1 MSFRTDLA
9 LETRELLGTNIP
21 GIKHNER
28 NEGNVKITNIEI
40 LTDSAAE
47 SLKKPKG
54 KYITIEFPT
63 LTDNFQHNDK
73 RIERISTE
81 IRNLIPEKG
90 LVLVVGIGNTEITPD
105 ALGPKSTSYILATR
119 HIKGELARS
128 TGLDKLRP
136 VSAVFPG
143 VLGQTGIETSEF
155 ITSIVNK
162 LKPSCVIVIDAL
174 ASKQAK
180 HLGCTI
186 QISNTGISPGSGV
199 GNSRPCISKET
210 LNVPVISIGVPTV
223 IDASTL
229 AYSLIDENNAP
240 HNLHEIFAP
249 HGADMMVTPRE
260 IDLLIERASK
270 LIGLSINCALQKD
283 FSAEDIYLLVCW

>member
-28 NEGNVKITNIEI
+28 MEGNIKITNIEI
-40 LTDSAAE
+40 LNDSASQ

-54 KYITIEFPT
+54 KYVTIEFPT
-63 LTDNFQHNDK
+63 LTDNFQHSDK
-73 RIERISTE
+73 RIEIVSKE
-81 IRNLIPEKG
+81 IASLIPNKG
-90 LVLVVGIGNTEITPD
+90 LVLVVGVGNTDITPD
-105 ALGPKSTSYILATR
+105 ALGPKATSYILATR

-136 VSAVFPG
+136 VSAIFPG

-162 LKPSCVIVIDAL
+162 LKPSCVIIIDAL

-186 QISNTGISPGSGV
+186 QISNTGITPGSGV
-199 GNSRPCISKET
+199 GNSRPQINKDT

-223 IDASTL
+223 VDASTL
-229 AYSLIDENNAP
+229 AYSLINEDKAPENLN
-240 HNLHEIFAP
+240 EVISP
-249 HGADMMVTPRE
+249 HGSDMMVTPRE

-283 FSAEDIYLLVCW
+283 FSAEDIYLLVC

>member
-28 NEGNVKITNIEI
+28 MEGSIKITNIEI
-40 LTDSAAE
+40 LNDSASQ

-54 KYITIEFPT
+54 KYVTIEFPT
-63 LTDNFQHNDK
+63 LTDNFQHSDK
-73 RIERISTE
+73 RIEIVSKE
-81 IRNLIPEKG
+81 IASLIPNKG
-90 LVLVVGIGNTEITPD
+90 LVLVVGVGNTDITPD
-105 ALGPKSTSYILATR
+105 ALGPKATSYILATR

-136 VSAVFPG
+136 VSAIFPG

-162 LKPSCVIVIDAL
+162 LKPSCVIIIDAL

-186 QISNTGISPGSGV
+186 QISNTGITPGSGV
-199 GNSRPCISKET
+199 GNSRPQINKDT

-223 IDASTL
+223 VDASTL
-229 AYSLIDENNAP
+229 AYSLINEDKAPENLN
-240 HNLHEIFAP
+240 EIISP
-249 HGADMMVTPRE
+249 HGSDMMVTPRE

-283 FSAEDIYLLVCW
+283 FSAEDIYLLVC

>member
-28 NEGNVKITNIEI
+28 MEDNIKITNIEI
-40 LTDSAAE
+40 LNDSASQ

-54 KYITIEFPT
+54 KYVTIEFPT
-63 LTDNFQHNDK
+63 LTDNFQHSDK
-73 RIERISTE
+73 RIEIVSKE
-81 IRNLIPEKG
+81 IASLIPNKG
-90 LVLVVGIGNTEITPD
+90 LVLVVGVGNTDITPD
-105 ALGPKSTSYILATR
+105 ALGPKATSYILATR

-136 VSAVFPG
+136 VSAIFPG

-162 LKPSCVIVIDAL
+162 LKPSCVIIIDAL

-186 QISNTGISPGSGV
+186 QISNTGITPGSGV
-199 GNSRPCISKET
+199 GNSRPQINKDT

-223 IDASTL
+223 VDASTL
-229 AYSLIDENNAP
+229 AYSLINEDKAPENLN
-240 HNLHEIFAP
+240 EVIFP
-249 HGADMMVTPRE
+249 HGSDMMVTPRE

-283 FSAEDIYLLVCW
+283 FSAEDIYLLVC

>member
-28 NEGNVKITNIEI
+28 MEGNIKITNIEI
-40 LTDSAAE
+40 LNDSASQ

-54 KYITIEFPT
+54 KYVTIEFPT
-63 LTDNFQHNDK
+63 LTDNFQHSDK
-73 RIERISTE
+73 RIEIVSKE
-81 IRNLIPEKG
+81 IASLIPNTG
-90 LVLVVGIGNTEITPD
+90 LVLVVGVGNTDITPD
-105 ALGPKSTSYILATR
+105 ALGPKATSYILATR

-136 VSAVFPG
+136 VSAIFPG

-162 LKPSCVIVIDAL
+162 LKPSCVIIIDAL

-186 QISNTGISPGSGV
+186 QISNTGITPGSGV
-199 GNSRPCISKET
+199 GNSRPQINKDT

-223 IDASTL
+223 VDASTL
-229 AYSLIDENNAP
+229 AYSLINEDKAPENLN
-240 HNLHEIFAP
+240 EIISP
-249 HGADMMVTPRE
+249 HGSDMMVTPRE

-283 FSAEDIYLLVCW
+283 FSAEDIYLLVC

>member
-28 NEGNVKITNIEI
+28 MAGNIKITNIEI
-40 LTDSAAE
+40 LNDSASQ

-54 KYITIEFPT
+54 KYVTIEFPT
-63 LTDNFQHNDK
+63 LTDTFQHSDK
-73 RIERISTE
+73 RIEIVSKE
-81 IRNLIPEKG
+81 IASLITNKG
-90 LVLVVGIGNTEITPD
+90 LVLVVGVGNTDITPD
-105 ALGPKSTSYILATR
+105 ALGPKATSYILATR

-136 VSAVFPG
+136 VSAIFPG

-162 LKPSCVIVIDAL
+162 LKPSCVIIIDAL

-186 QISNTGISPGSGV
+186 QISNTGITPGSGV
-199 GNSRPCISKET
+199 GNSRPQINKDT

-223 IDASTL
+223 VDASTL
-229 AYSLIDENNAP
+229 AYSLINEDKAPENLN
-240 HNLHEIFAP
+240 EIIST
-249 HGADMMVTPRE
+249 HGSDMMVTPRE

-283 FSAEDIYLLVCW
+283 FSAEDIYLLVC

>member
-28 NEGNVKITNIEI
+28 MEGNIKITNIEI
-40 LTDSAAE
+40 LNDSA
-47 SLKKPKG
+47 SQRLKKPKG
-54 KYITIEFPT
+54 KYVTIEFPT
-63 LTDNFQHNDK
+63 LTDNFQHSDK
-73 RIERISTE
+73 RIEIVSKE
-81 IRNLIPEKG
+81 IASLITNKG
-90 LVLVVGIGNTEITPD
+90 LVLVVGVGNTDITPD
-105 ALGPKSTSYILATR
+105 ALGPKATSYILATR

-136 VSAVFPG
+136 VSAIFPG

-162 LKPSCVIVIDAL
+162 LKPSCVIIIDAL

-186 QISNTGISPGSGV
+186 QISNTGITPGSGV
-199 GNSRPCISKET
+199 GNSRPQINKDT

-223 IDASTL
+223 VDASTL
-229 AYSLIDENNAP
+229 AYSLINEDKAPENLN
-240 HNLHEIFAP
+240 EIISP
-249 HGADMMVTPRE
+249 HGSDMMVTPRE

-283 FSAEDIYLLVCW
+283 FSAEDIYLLVC

>member
-28 NEGNVKITNIEI
+28 MEGNIKITNIEI
-40 LTDSAAE
+40 LNDSASQ

-54 KYITIEFPT
+54 KYVTIEFPT
-63 LTDNFQHNDK
+63 LTDNFQHSDK
-73 RIERISTE
+73 RIEIVSKE
-81 IRNLIPEKG
+81 IASLIPNKG
-90 LVLVVGIGNTEITPD
+90 LVLVVGVGNTDITPD
-105 ALGPKSTSYILATR
+105 ALGPKATSYILATR

-136 VSAVFPG
+136 VSAIFPG

-162 LKPSCVIVIDAL
+162 LKPSCVIIIDAL

-186 QISNTGISPGSGV
+186 QISNTGITPGSGV
-199 GNSRPCISKET
+199 GNSRPQINKDT

-223 IDASTL
+223 VDASTL
-229 AYSLIDENNAP
+229 AYSLINEDKAPENLN
-240 HNLHEIFAP
+240 EIISP
-249 HGADMMVTPRE
+249 HGSDMMVTPRE

-270 LIGLSINCALQKD
+270 LIGLSINCALQKE
-283 FSAEDIYLLVCW
+283 FSAEDIYLLVC

>member
-9 LETRELLGTNIP
+9 LETRELLGTNIH

-28 NEGNVKITNIEI
+28 MEDNIKITNIEI
-40 LTDSAAE
+40 LNDSASQ

-54 KYITIEFPT
+54 KYVTIEFPT
-63 LTDNFQHNDK
+63 LTDNFQHSDK
-73 RIERISTE
+73 RIEIVSKE
-81 IRNLIPEKG
+81 IASLIPNKG
-90 LVLVVGIGNTEITPD
+90 LVLVVGVGNTDITPD
-105 ALGPKSTSYILATR
+105 ALGPKATSYILATR

-128 TGLDKLRP
+128 TGLAKLRP
-136 VSAVFPG
+136 VSAIFPG

-162 LKPSCVIVIDAL
+162 LKPSCVIIIDAL

-186 QISNTGISPGSGV
+186 QISNTGITPGSGV
-199 GNSRPCISKET
+199 GNSRPQINKDT

-223 IDASTL
+223 VDASTL
-229 AYSLIDENNAP
+229 AYSLINEDKAPENLN
-240 HNLHEIFAP
+240 EIISP
-249 HGADMMVTPRE
+249 HGSDMMVTPRE

-283 FSAEDIYLLVCW
+283 FSAEDIYLLVC

>member
-1 MSFRTDLA
+1 M
-9 LETRELLGTNIP
+9 
-21 GIKHNER
+21 
-28 NEGNVKITNIEI
+28 EGNIKITNIEI
-40 LTDSAAE
+40 LNDSASQ

-54 KYITIEFPT
+54 KYVTIEFPT
-63 LTDNFQHNDK
+63 LTDNFQHSDK
-73 RIERISTE
+73 RIEIVSKE
-81 IRNLIPEKG
+81 IASLIPNKG
-90 LVLVVGIGNTEITPD
+90 LVLVVGVGNTDITPD
-105 ALGPKSTSYILATR
+105 ALGPKATSYILATR

-136 VSAVFPG
+136 VSAIFPG

-162 LKPSCVIVIDAL
+162 LKPSCVIIIDAL

-186 QISNTGISPGSGV
+186 QISNTGITPGSGV
-199 GNSRPCISKET
+199 GNSRPQINKDT

-223 IDASTL
+223 VDASTL
-229 AYSLIDENNAP
+229 AYSLINEDKAPENLN
-240 HNLHEIFAP
+240 EVISP
-249 HGADMMVTPRE
+249 HGSDMMVTPRE

-283 FSAEDIYLLVCW
+283 FSAEDIYLLVC

>member
-28 NEGNVKITNIEI
+28 MEGNIKITNIEI
-40 LTDSAAE
+40 LNDSASQ

-54 KYITIEFPT
+54 KYVTIEFPT
-63 LTDNFQHNDK
+63 LTDNFQHSDK
-73 RIERISTE
+73 RIEIVSKE
-81 IRNLIPEKG
+81 IASLITNKG
-90 LVLVVGIGNTEITPD
+90 LVLVVGVGNTDITPD
-105 ALGPKSTSYILATR
+105 ALGPKATSYILATR

-136 VSAVFPG
+136 VSAIFPG

-162 LKPSCVIVIDAL
+162 LKPSCVIIIDAL

-186 QISNTGISPGSGV
+186 QISNTGITPGSGV
-199 GNSRPCISKET
+199 GNSRPQINKDT

-223 IDASTL
+223 VDASTL
-229 AYSLIDENNAP
+229 AYSLINEDKAPENLN
-240 HNLHEIFAP
+240 EIIST
-249 HGADMMVTPRE
+249 HGSDMMVTPRE

-283 FSAEDIYLLVCW
+283 FSAEDIYLLVC

>member
-28 NEGNVKITNIEI
+28 MEDNIKITNIEI
-40 LTDSAAE
+40 LNDSASQ

-54 KYITIEFPT
+54 KYVTIEFPT
-63 LTDNFQHNDK
+63 LTDNFQHSDK
-73 RIERISTE
+73 RIEIVSKE
-81 IRNLIPEKG
+81 IASLITNKG
-90 LVLVVGIGNTEITPD
+90 LVLVVGVGNTDITPD
-105 ALGPKSTSYILATR
+105 ALGPKATSYILATR

-136 VSAVFPG
+136 VSAIFPG

-162 LKPSCVIVIDAL
+162 LKPSCVIIIDAL

-186 QISNTGISPGSGV
+186 QISNTGITPGSGV
-199 GNSRPCISKET
+199 GNSRPQINKDT

-223 IDASTL
+223 VDASTL
-229 AYSLIDENNAP
+229 AYSLINEDKAPENLN
-240 HNLHEIFAP
+240 EVISP
-249 HGADMMVTPRE
+249 HGSDMMVTPRE

-283 FSAEDIYLLVCW
+283 FSAEDIYLLVC

>member
-28 NEGNVKITNIEI
+28 MAGNIKITNIEI
-40 LTDSAAE
+40 LNDSASQ

-54 KYITIEFPT
+54 KYVTIEFPT
-63 LTDNFQHNDK
+63 LTDNFQHSDK
-73 RIERISTE
+73 RIEIVSKE
-81 IRNLIPEKG
+81 IASLIPNKG
-90 LVLVVGIGNTEITPD
+90 LVLVVGVGNTDITPD
-105 ALGPKSTSYILATR
+105 ALGPKATSYILATR

-136 VSAVFPG
+136 VSAIFPG

-162 LKPSCVIVIDAL
+162 LKPSCVIIIDAL

-186 QISNTGISPGSGV
+186 QISNTGITPGSGV
-199 GNSRPCISKET
+199 GNSRPQINKDT

-223 IDASTL
+223 VDASTL
-229 AYSLIDENNAP
+229 AYSLINEDKAPENLN
-240 HNLHEIFAP
+240 EIIST
-249 HGADMMVTPRE
+249 HGSDMMVTPRE

-283 FSAEDIYLLVCW
+283 FSAEDIYLLVC

>member
-28 NEGNVKITNIEI
+28 MEDNIKITNIEI
-40 LTDSAAE
+40 LNDSASQ

-54 KYITIEFPT
+54 KYVTIEFPT
-63 LTDNFQHNDK
+63 LTDNFQHSDK
-73 RIERISTE
+73 RIEIVSKE
-81 IRNLIPEKG
+81 IASLITNKG
-90 LVLVVGIGNTEITPD
+90 LVLVVGVGNTDITPD
-105 ALGPKSTSYILATR
+105 ALGPKATSYILATR

-136 VSAVFPG
+136 VSAIFPG

-162 LKPSCVIVIDAL
+162 LKPSCVIIIDAL

-186 QISNTGISPGSGV
+186 QISNTGITPGSGV
-199 GNSRPCISKET
+199 GNSRPQINKDT

-223 IDASTL
+223 VDASTL
-229 AYSLIDENNAP
+229 AYSLINEDKAPENLN
-240 HNLHEIFAP
+240 EIISP
-249 HGADMMVTPRE
+249 HGSDMMVTPRE

-283 FSAEDIYLLVCW
+283 FSAEDIYLLVC

>member
-1 MSFRTDLA
+1 MA
-9 LETRELLGTNIP
+9 GNI
-21 GIKHNER
+21 
-28 NEGNVKITNIEI
+28 KITNIEI
-40 LTDSAAE
+40 LNDSASQ

-54 KYITIEFPT
+54 KYVTIEFPT
-63 LTDNFQHNDK
+63 LTDNFQHSDK
-73 RIERISTE
+73 RIEIVSKE
-81 IRNLIPEKG
+81 IASLITNKG
-90 LVLVVGIGNTEITPD
+90 LVLVVGVGNTDITPD
-105 ALGPKSTSYILATR
+105 ALGPKATSYILATR

-136 VSAVFPG
+136 VSAIFPG

-162 LKPSCVIVIDAL
+162 LKPSCVIIIDAL

-186 QISNTGISPGSGV
+186 QISNTGITPGSGV
-199 GNSRPCISKET
+199 GNSRPQINKDT

-223 IDASTL
+223 VDASTL
-229 AYSLIDENNAP
+229 AYSLINEDKAPENLN
-240 HNLHEIFAP
+240 EIIST
-249 HGADMMVTPRE
+249 HGSDMMVTPRE

-283 FSAEDIYLLVCW
+283 FSAEDIYLLVC

>member
-28 NEGNVKITNIEI
+28 MAGNIKITNIEI
-40 LTDSAAE
+40 LNDSASQ

-54 KYITIEFPT
+54 KYVTIEFPT
-63 LTDNFQHNDK
+63 LTDNFQLSDK
-73 RIERISTE
+73 RIEIVSKE
-81 IRNLIPEKG
+81 IASLIPNKG
-90 LVLVVGIGNTEITPD
+90 LVLVVGVGNTDITPD
-105 ALGPKSTSYILATR
+105 ALGPKATSYILATR

-136 VSAVFPG
+136 VSAIFPG

-162 LKPSCVIVIDAL
+162 LKPSCVIIIDAL

-186 QISNTGISPGSGV
+186 QISNTGITPGSGV
-199 GNSRPCISKET
+199 GNSRPQINKDT

-223 IDASTL
+223 VDASTL
-229 AYSLIDENNAP
+229 AYSLINEDKAPENLN
-240 HNLHEIFAP
+240 EIISP
-249 HGADMMVTPRE
+249 HGSDMMVTPRE

-283 FSAEDIYLLVCW
+283 FSAEDIYLLVC

>member
-9 LETRELLGTNIP
+9 LETRELLGTNIH

-28 NEGNVKITNIEI
+28 MEDNIKITNIEI
-40 LTDSAAE
+40 LNDSASQ

-54 KYITIEFPT
+54 KYVTIEFPT
-63 LTDNFQHNDK
+63 LTDNFQHSDK
-73 RIERISTE
+73 RIEIVSKE
-81 IRNLIPEKG
+81 IASLIPNKG
-90 LVLVVGIGNTEITPD
+90 LVLVVGVGNTDITPD
-105 ALGPKSTSYILATR
+105 ALGPKATSYILATR

-136 VSAVFPG
+136 VSAIFPG

-162 LKPSCVIVIDAL
+162 LKPSCVIIIDAL

-186 QISNTGISPGSGV
+186 QISNTGITPGSGV
-199 GNSRPCISKET
+199 GNSRPQINKDT

-223 IDASTL
+223 VDASTL
-229 AYSLIDENNAP
+229 AYSLINEDKAPENLN
-240 HNLHEIFAP
+240 EIISP
-249 HGADMMVTPRE
+249 HGSDMMVTPRE

-283 FSAEDIYLLVCW
+283 FSAEDIYLLVC

>member
-28 NEGNVKITNIEI
+28 MEGNIKITNIEI
-40 LTDSAAE
+40 LNDSASQ

-54 KYITIEFPT
+54 KYVTIEFPT
-63 LTDNFQHNDK
+63 LTDNFQHSDK
-73 RIERISTE
+73 RIEIVSKE
-81 IRNLIPEKG
+81 IASLIPNKG
-90 LVLVVGIGNTEITPD
+90 LALVVGVGNTDITPD
-105 ALGPKSTSYILATR
+105 ALGPKATSYILATR

-136 VSAVFPG
+136 VSAIFPG

-162 LKPSCVIVIDAL
+162 LKPSCVIIIDAL

-186 QISNTGISPGSGV
+186 QISNTGITPGSGV
-199 GNSRPCISKET
+199 GNSRPQINKDT

-223 IDASTL
+223 VDASTL
-229 AYSLIDENNAP
+229 AYSLINEDKAPENLN
-240 HNLHEIFAP
+240 EVISP
-249 HGADMMVTPRE
+249 HGSDMMVTPRE

-283 FSAEDIYLLVCW
+283 FSAEDIYLLVC

>member
-28 NEGNVKITNIEI
+28 MEGNIKITNIEI
-40 LTDSAAE
+40 LNDSASQ

-54 KYITIEFPT
+54 KYVTIEFPT
-63 LTDNFQHNDK
+63 LTDNFQLSDK
-73 RIERISTE
+73 RIEIVSKE
-81 IRNLIPEKG
+81 IASLIPNKG
-90 LVLVVGIGNTEITPD
+90 LVLVVGVGNTDITPD
-105 ALGPKSTSYILATR
+105 ALGPKATSYILATR

-136 VSAVFPG
+136 VSAIFPG

-162 LKPSCVIVIDAL
+162 LKPSCVIIIDAL

-186 QISNTGISPGSGV
+186 QISNTGITPGSGV
-199 GNSRPCISKET
+199 GNSRPQINKDT

-223 IDASTL
+223 VDASTL
-229 AYSLIDENNAP
+229 AYSLINEDKAPENLN
-240 HNLHEIFAP
+240 EIISP
-249 HGADMMVTPRE
+249 HGSDMMVTPRE

-283 FSAEDIYLLVCW
+283 FSAEDIYLLVC

>member
-28 NEGNVKITNIEI
+28 MEGNIKITNIEI
-40 LTDSAAE
+40 LNDSASQ

-54 KYITIEFPT
+54 KYVTIEFPT
-63 LTDNFQHNDK
+63 LTDNFQHSDK
-73 RIERISTE
+73 RIEIVSKE
-81 IRNLIPEKG
+81 IASLITNKG
-90 LVLVVGIGNTEITPD
+90 LVLVVGVGNTDITPD
-105 ALGPKSTSYILATR
+105 ALGPKATSYILATR

-136 VSAVFPG
+136 VSAIFPG

-162 LKPSCVIVIDAL
+162 LKPSCVIIIDAL

-186 QISNTGISPGSGV
+186 QISNTGITPGSGV
-199 GNSRPCISKET
+199 GNSRPQINKDT

-223 IDASTL
+223 VDASTL
-229 AYSLIDENNAP
+229 AYSLINEDKAPENLN
-240 HNLHEIFAP
+240 EVIFP
-249 HGADMMVTPRE
+249 HGSDMMVTPRE

-283 FSAEDIYLLVCW
+283 FSAEDIYLLVC

>member
-28 NEGNVKITNIEI
+28 MEGNIKITNIEI
-40 LTDSAAE
+40 LNDSASQ

-54 KYITIEFPT
+54 KYVTIEFPT
-63 LTDNFQHNDK
+63 LTDNFQHSDK
-73 RIERISTE
+73 RIEIVSKE
-81 IRNLIPEKG
+81 IASLITNKG
-90 LVLVVGIGNTEITPD
+90 LVLVVGVGNTDITPD
-105 ALGPKSTSYILATR
+105 ALGPKATSYILATR

-136 VSAVFPG
+136 VSAIFPG

-162 LKPSCVIVIDAL
+162 LKPSCVIIIDAL

-186 QISNTGISPGSGV
+186 QISNTGITPGSGV
-199 GNSRPCISKET
+199 GNSRPQINKDT

-223 IDASTL
+223 VDASTL
-229 AYSLIDENNAP
+229 AYSLINEDKAPENLN
-240 HNLHEIFAP
+240 EVISP
-249 HGADMMVTPRE
+249 HGSDMMVTPRE

-283 FSAEDIYLLVCW
+283 FSAEDIYLLVC

>member
-28 NEGNVKITNIEI
+28 MEGNIKITNIEI
-40 LTDSAAE
+40 LNDSASQ

-54 KYITIEFPT
+54 KYVTIEFPT
-63 LTDNFQHNDK
+63 LTDNFQHSDK
-73 RIERISTE
+73 RIEIVSKE
-81 IRNLIPEKG
+81 IASLIPNKG
-90 LVLVVGIGNTEITPD
+90 LVLVVGVGNTDITPD
-105 ALGPKSTSYILATR
+105 ALGPKATSYILATR

-136 VSAVFPG
+136 VSAIFPG

-162 LKPSCVIVIDAL
+162 LKPSCVIIIDAL

-186 QISNTGISPGSGV
+186 QISNTGITPGSGV
-199 GNSRPCISKET
+199 GNSRPQINKDT

-223 IDASTL
+223 VDASTL
-229 AYSLIDENNAP
+229 AYSLINEDKAPENLN
-240 HNLHEIFAP
+240 EIISP
-249 HGADMMVTPRE
+249 HGSDMMVTPRE

-283 FSAEDIYLLVCW
+283 FSAEDIYLLVC

>member
-28 NEGNVKITNIEI
+28 MAGNIKITNIEI
-40 LTDSAAE
+40 LNDSASQ

-54 KYITIEFPT
+54 KYVTIEFPT
-63 LTDNFQHNDK
+63 LTDNFQHSDK
-73 RIERISTE
+73 RIEIVSKE
-81 IRNLIPEKG
+81 IASLITNKG
-90 LVLVVGIGNTEITPD
+90 LVLVVGVGNTDITPD
-105 ALGPKSTSYILATR
+105 ALGPKATSYILATR

-136 VSAVFPG
+136 VSAIFPG

-162 LKPSCVIVIDAL
+162 LKPSCVIIIDAL

-186 QISNTGISPGSGV
+186 QISNTGITPGSGV
-199 GNSRPCISKET
+199 GNSRPQINKDT

-223 IDASTL
+223 VDASTL
-229 AYSLIDENNAP
+229 AYSLINEDKAPENLN
-240 HNLHEIFAP
+240 EIISP
-249 HGADMMVTPRE
+249 HGSDMMVTPRE

-283 FSAEDIYLLVCW
+283 FSAEDIYLLVC

>member
-28 NEGNVKITNIEI
+28 MEDNIKITNIEI
-40 LTDSAAE
+40 LNDSASQ

-54 KYITIEFPT
+54 KYVTIEFPT
-63 LTDNFQHNDK
+63 LTDNFQHSDK
-73 RIERISTE
+73 RIEIVSKE
-81 IRNLIPEKG
+81 IASLIPNKG
-90 LVLVVGIGNTEITPD
+90 LVLVVGVGNTDITPD
-105 ALGPKSTSYILATR
+105 ALGPKATSYILATR

-136 VSAVFPG
+136 VSAIFPG

-162 LKPSCVIVIDAL
+162 LKPSCVIIIDAL

-186 QISNTGISPGSGV
+186 QISNTGITPGSGV
-199 GNSRPCISKET
+199 GNSRPQINKDT

-223 IDASTL
+223 VDASTL
-229 AYSLIDENNAP
+229 AYSLINEDKAPENLN
-240 HNLHEIFAP
+240 EIISP
-249 HGADMMVTPRE
+249 HGSDMMVTPRE

-283 FSAEDIYLLVCW
+283 FSAEDIYLLVC

>member
-28 NEGNVKITNIEI
+28 MEGNIKITNIEI
-40 LTDSAAE
+40 LNDSASQ

-54 KYITIEFPT
+54 KYVTIEFPT
-63 LTDNFQHNDK
+63 LTDNFQHSDK
-73 RIERISTE
+73 RIEIVSKE
-81 IRNLIPEKG
+81 IASLIPNKG
-90 LVLVVGIGNTEITPD
+90 LVLVVGVGNTDIAPD
-105 ALGPKSTSYILATR
+105 ALGPKATSYILATR

-136 VSAVFPG
+136 VSAIFPG

-162 LKPSCVIVIDAL
+162 LKPSCVIIIDAL

-186 QISNTGISPGSGV
+186 QISNTGITPGSGV
-199 GNSRPCISKET
+199 GNSRPQINKDT

-223 IDASTL
+223 VDASTL
-229 AYSLIDENNAP
+229 AYSLINEDKAPENLN
-240 HNLHEIFAP
+240 EVISP
-249 HGADMMVTPRE
+249 HGSDMMVTPRE

-283 FSAEDIYLLVCW
+283 FSAEDIYLLVC

>member
-28 NEGNVKITNIEI
+28 MEGNIKITNIEI
-40 LTDSAAE
+40 LNDSASQ

-54 KYITIEFPT
+54 KYVTIEFPT
-63 LTDNFQHNDK
+63 LTDNFQHSDK
-73 RIERISTE
+73 RIEIVSKE
-81 IRNLIPEKG
+81 IASLITNKG
-90 LVLVVGIGNTEITPD
+90 LVLVVGVGNTDITPD
-105 ALGPKSTSYILATR
+105 ALGPKATSYILATR

-136 VSAVFPG
+136 VSAIFPG

-162 LKPSCVIVIDAL
+162 LKPSCVIIIDAL

-186 QISNTGISPGSGV
+186 QISNTGITPGSGV
-199 GNSRPCISKET
+199 GNSRPQINKDT

-223 IDASTL
+223 VDASTL
-229 AYSLIDENNAP
+229 AYSLINEDKAPENLN
-240 HNLHEIFAP
+240 EIISP
-249 HGADMMVTPRE
+249 HGSDMMVTPRE

-283 FSAEDIYLLVCW
+283 YSAEDIYLLVC

>member
-28 NEGNVKITNIEI
+28 MEGNIKITNIEI
-40 LTDSAAE
+40 LNDSASQ

-54 KYITIEFPT
+54 KYVTIEFPT
-63 LTDNFQHNDK
+63 LTDNFQHSDK
-73 RIERISTE
+73 RIEIVSKE
-81 IRNLIPEKG
+81 IASLIPNKG
-90 LVLVVGIGNTEITPD
+90 LVLVVGVGNTDITPD
-105 ALGPKSTSYILATR
+105 ALGPKATSYILATR

-136 VSAVFPG
+136 VSAIFPG

-162 LKPSCVIVIDAL
+162 LKPSCVIIIDAL

-186 QISNTGISPGSGV
+186 QISNTGITPGSGV
-199 GNSRPCISKET
+199 GNSRPQINKDT

-223 IDASTL
+223 VDASTL
-229 AYSLIDENNAP
+229 AYSLINEDKAPENLN
-240 HNLHEIFAP
+240 EIIST
-249 HGADMMVTPRE
+249 HGSDMMVTPRE

-283 FSAEDIYLLVCW
+283 FSAEDIYLLVC

>member
-28 NEGNVKITNIEI
+28 MEGNIKITNIEI
-40 LTDSAAE
+40 LNDSASQ

-54 KYITIEFPT
+54 KYVTIEFPT
-63 LTDNFQHNDK
+63 LTDNFQHSDK
-73 RIERISTE
+73 RIEIVSKE
-81 IRNLIPEKG
+81 IASLITNKG
-90 LVLVVGIGNTEITPD
+90 LVLVVGVGNTDITPD
-105 ALGPKSTSYILATR
+105 ALGPKATSYILATR

-136 VSAVFPG
+136 VSAIFPG

-162 LKPSCVIVIDAL
+162 LKPSCVIIIDAL

-186 QISNTGISPGSGV
+186 QISNTGITPGSGV
-199 GNSRPCISKET
+199 GNSRPQINKDT

-223 IDASTL
+223 VDASTL
-229 AYSLIDENNAP
+229 AYSLINEDKAPENLN
-240 HNLHEIFAP
+240 EIISP
-249 HGADMMVTPRE
+249 HGSDMMVTPRE

-283 FSAEDIYLLVCW
+283 FSAEDIYLLVC

>member
-28 NEGNVKITNIEI
+28 KEGNIKITNIEI
-40 LTDSAAE
+40 LNDSASQ

-54 KYITIEFPT
+54 KYVTIEFPT
-63 LTDNFQHNDK
+63 LTDNFQHSDK
-73 RIERISTE
+73 RIEIVSKE
-81 IRNLIPEKG
+81 IASLITNKG
-90 LVLVVGIGNTEITPD
+90 LVLVVGVGNTDITPD
-105 ALGPKSTSYILATR
+105 ALGPKATSYILATR

-136 VSAVFPG
+136 VSAIFPG

-162 LKPSCVIVIDAL
+162 LKPSCVIIIDAL

-186 QISNTGISPGSGV
+186 QISNTGITPGSGV
-199 GNSRPCISKET
+199 GNSRPQINKDT

-223 IDASTL
+223 VDASTL
-229 AYSLIDENNAP
+229 AYSLINEDKAPENLN
-240 HNLHEIFAP
+240 EIISP
-249 HGADMMVTPRE
+249 HGSDMMVTPRE

-283 FSAEDIYLLVCW
+283 FSAEDIYLLVC

>member
-9 LETRELLGTNIP
+9 LETRELLGTNKP

-28 NEGNVKITNIEI
+28 MEGNIKITNIEI
-40 LTDSAAE
+40 LNDSASQ

-54 KYITIEFPT
+54 KYVTIEFPT
-63 LTDNFQHNDK
+63 LTDNFQHSDK
-73 RIERISTE
+73 RIEIVSKE
-81 IRNLIPEKG
+81 IASLIPNKG
-90 LVLVVGIGNTEITPD
+90 LVLVVGVGNTDITPD
-105 ALGPKSTSYILATR
+105 ALGPKATSYILATR

-136 VSAVFPG
+136 VSAIFPG

-162 LKPSCVIVIDAL
+162 LKPSCVIIIDAL

-186 QISNTGISPGSGV
+186 QISNTGITPGSGV
-199 GNSRPCISKET
+199 GNSRPQINKDT

-223 IDASTL
+223 VDASTL
-229 AYSLIDENNAP
+229 AYSLINEDKAPENLN
-240 HNLHEIFAP
+240 EIISP
-249 HGADMMVTPRE
+249 HGSDMMVTPRE

-283 FSAEDIYLLVCW
+283 FSAEDIYLLVC